1 MTPERPRPRTHGRLD
16 PRLCG
21 RPVEL
26 GELRSRVEMTT
37 RPEMVA
43 DEHGLVH
50 GGFVFGLADHAAMLA
65 VDEPTVVL
73 SGAELRFTA
82 PVRVGERLIAAAEVV
97 AAEGPRRRVEVVV
110 RRADGGGGDGQAVLT
125 GSFRCHV
132 PDRHVLAAPGTA
144 AAGRERT
151 AER

>member
-21 RPVEL
+21 EPVEL
-26 GELRSRVEMTT
+26 AELRSRVEMTT
-37 RPEMVA
+37 LPEMVA

-82 PVRVGERLIAAAEVV
+82 PVRVGERLAAEAEV
-97 AAEGPRRRVEVVV
+97 AATDGPRREVEVVV
-110 RRADGGGGDGQAVLT
+110 RRAGGDGAGETVLR

-132 PDRHVLAAPGTA
+132 PEHHVLRAPRTVGGPR
-144 AAGRERT
+144 GR
-151 AER
+151 AEDR